1 MGTPEGAAPRA
12 AGRSAS
18 PARRRAVAILAD
30 FFGGGRRP
38 LRLAREVA
46 GLGDADRDLARELVL
61 GVLRW
66 RSALDAEIAR
76 FSRFPLDRLKPPVRE
91 ILETALFQLRFLE
104 RVPTRA
110 AVHEGVAMA
119 RAQAGEGASRLVNGV
134 LRSALREPPRRLPE
148 STPRELAE
156 AFSHPAFLVERW
168 TERFGAA
175 RTRAILAA
183 DDERGRLH
191 LLCDARRFPRD
202 DVARRLLAE
211 GVETAPLAL
220 AENGL
225 AVVSGNP
232 IRTAAFRE
240 GACYVADAGSQ
251 ALPFLL
257 PPGDLLLDLAAAPG
271 GKTASALFSG
281 RFARVVSADLSP
293 DRLAFFRENRARMD
307 LAAALPVAADVLAA
321 PFPAR
326 GFDRVLLDAPC
337 SGTGTLR
344 KNPEIRY
351 RLTPAAVDAMADAEL
366 RLVAGA
372 AALVAPGG
380 YLLYSTCS
388 LEEEENERVAAALVA
403 ADPSM
408 RLSPI
413 DPPEALRKNVSGA
426 VFRLFPDEGADGFT
440 AHLFRRE

>member
-1 MGTPEGAAPRA
+1 MGPPDRA
-12 AGRSAS
+12 AGRPAGRTAS
-18 PARRRAVAILAD
+18 PARRRAVAVLAD
-30 FFGGGRRP
+30 FFGGARRP
-38 LRLAREVA
+38 LRLARDLG
-46 GLGDADRDLARELVL
+46 GLGEADRDLARELVL
-61 GVLRW
+61 GVLRR

-91 ILETALFQLRFLE
+91 ILETALYQVRFLE

-110 AVHEGVAMA
+110 AVHEAVAMA
-119 RAQAGEGASRLVNGV
+119 RALAGEGASRLVNGV
-134 LRSALREPPRRLPE
+134 MRSALREPAPPLPQG
-148 STPRELAE
+148 TPGELAV

-168 TERFGAA
+168 AARFGIE
-175 RTRAILAA
+175 RTRSILSA
-183 DDERGRLH
+183 DGERGRLH
-191 LLCDARRFPRD
+191 LLCDARRFPREE
-202 DVARRLLAE
+202 VARRLAGE

-232 IRTAAFRE
+232 LRTAAFGE
-240 GACYVADAGSQ
+240 GAFYVADGGSQ
-251 ALPFLL
+251 ALPGLL

-271 GKTASALFSG
+271 GKTASAIFSG
-281 RFARVVSADLSP
+281 RFAGAVSADVSL
-293 DRLAFFRENRARMD
+293 DRLGFLVENRSRLD
-307 LAAALPVAADVLAA
+307 LAAARPVAADVLSP

-326 GFDRVLLDAPC
+326 RFDRVLLDAPC

-351 RLTPAAVDAMADAEL
+351 RVTPAAIAAMAGEEL
-366 RLVAGA
+366 RLLASA

-388 LEEEENERVAAALVA
+388 LEEEENEQVAAGLAA
-403 ADPSM
+403 ADPAM
-408 RLSPI
+408 RLAPI
-413 DPPEALRKNVSGA
+413 DPPEALRGNVAGA
-426 VFRLFPDEGADGFT
+426 VFRLFPDEGTDGFT